1 MKKMPFV
8 SSSDL
13 MTLVFVLL
21 YGLGVY
27 VNLKNNNVIMAC
39 VWGALIVINL
49 VFFAMLHLKKDDK

>member
-49 VFFAMLHLKKDDK
+49 VFFAMRHLKKDDK

>member
-49 VFFAMLHLKKDDK
+49 VFFALRHLKKDDK